1 MDIAMIIN
9 DIIKN
14 KINKKHKE
22 LIQRIKAIVYNLKVF
37 I

>member
-1 MDIAMIIN
+1 MMIMILL
-9 DIIKN
+9 KN